1 MDLFSCQFSGIGC
14 LILNTQV
21 SIKSNDTNSIN
32 CRVPQKSIRNCPVYC
47 IKQLVSVIRAI
58 KKNVCSKMVYPT
70 PAKLRLYI
78 SLNAVFD
85 NWLVRTMINVTNAF
99 ATKLQSKIMP
109 SRETSIRKCV
119 IVK

>member
-1 MDLFSCQFSGIGC
+1 
-14 LILNTQV
+14 
-21 SIKSNDTNSIN
+21 
-32 CRVPQKSIRNCPVYC
+32 
-47 IKQLVSVIRAI
+47 
-58 KKNVCSKMVYPT
+58 MVYPT

-119 IVK
+119 IVKQTLHW